1 MKKLYFIT
9 DSTKY
14 DDEEEFL
21 ADVFAALR
29 GGVDMIQLRE
39 KELSDDEVYERGLK
53 IKKEAD
59 KYDTPLII
67 DDRVYV
73 AKELG
78 VGVHLGDEDMPIKE
92 ARAILD
98 DDAIIGASVKTVE
111 RAYEAEAEGA
121 SYFGT
126 GALFPT
132 QTKVITRHT
141 SLETFRAVKK
151 SVALPVYAIPVYA
164 IGGINERTLPE
175 LAGEDFDGICVVSA
189 IQYAEDPEAAVKKLR
204 AILNRL

>member
-14 DDEEEFL
+14 DDEKSFF
-21 ADVFAALR
+21 ADVFAALK

-39 KELSDDEVYERGLK
+39 KDLSDDEVYERALK

-67 DDRVYV
+67 DDRVVV

-78 VGVHLGDEDMPIKE
+78 VGVHLGDEDMAVKD
-92 ARAILD
+92 ARAILG
-98 DDAIIGASVKTVE
+98 DDAIIGASVKTVD

-132 QTKVITRHT
+132 KTKVITRHT

-151 SVALPVYAIPVYA
+151 SVSLPVYA

-189 IQYAEDPEAAVKKLR
+189 IQYAEDSEAAVKNLR

>member
-1 MKKLYFIT
+1 MKTLYFIT

-14 DDEEEFL
+14 DDEEDFF

-29 GGVDMIQLRE
+29 GGVDLIQLRE
-39 KELSDDEVYERGLK
+39 KELSDEEVYERALR

-59 KYDTPLII
+59 KYNTPLII
-67 DDRVYV
+67 DDRVDV

-78 VGVHLGDEDMPIKE
+78 VGVHLGDDDMTVKE
-92 ARAILD
+92 ARAILGEN
-98 DDAIIGASVKTVE
+98 ALIGASVKTVE
-111 RAYEAEAEGA
+111 RAKEAEAEGA

-141 SLETFRAVKK
+141 SMETFRAIKK
-151 SVALPVYAIPVYA
+151 CAKVPVYA
-164 IGGINERTLPE
+164 IGGINEKTLPE
-175 LAGEDFDGICVVSA
+175 LKGEDFDGICVVSA
-189 IQYAEDPEAAVKKLR
+189 IQYAEDPEAAVKSLR
-204 AILNRL
+204 ARMKDL

>member
-1 MKKLYFIT
+1 MKTLYFIT

-21 ADVFAALR
+21 QDVFAALK

-39 KELSDDEVYERGLK
+39 KDLSDDEVYERALK

-67 DDRVYV
+67 DDRIDV

-78 VGVHLGDEDMPIKE
+78 VGVHLGDEDMAVKD
-92 ARAILD
+92 ARAILGEE
-98 DDAIIGASVKTVE
+98 AIIGASVKTVD
-111 RAYEAEAEGA
+111 RAYEAEKEGA

-151 SVALPVYAIPVYA
+151 SVSLPVYA

>member
-1 MKKLYFIT
+1 MKTLYFIT

-21 ADVFAALR
+21 QDVFAALK

-39 KELSDDEVYERGLK
+39 KDLSDEEVYERALK

-59 KYDTPLII
+59 KYATPLII
-67 DDRVYV
+67 DDRIDV

-78 VGVHLGDEDMPIKE
+78 VGVHLGDEDMAVKD
-92 ARAILD
+92 ARAILGD
-98 DDAIIGASVKTVE
+98 EAIIGASVKTVE
-111 RAYEAEAEGA
+111 RAYEAEKEGA

-141 SLETFRAVKK
+141 SLETFRTVKK
-151 SVALPVYAIPVYA
+151 SVDLPVYA

>member
-14 DDEEEFL
+14 DDETSFF

-39 KELSDDEVYERGLK
+39 KELSDDEVYERALK

-59 KYDTPLII
+59 KYATPLII
-67 DDRVYV
+67 DDRIDV

-78 VGVHLGDEDMPIKE
+78 VGVHLGDEDMAVKD
-92 ARAILD
+92 ARAILGEE
-98 DDAIIGASVKTVE
+98 AIIGASVKTVD
-111 RAYEAEAEGA
+111 RAYETEKEGA

-151 SVALPVYAIPVYA
+151 SVSLPVYA

>member
-14 DDEEEFL
+14 DDEEEFFQ
-21 ADVFAALR
+21 DVFAALKS
-29 GGVDMIQLRE
+29 GVDMIQLRE
-39 KELSDDEVYERGLK
+39 KDLSDDKVYERALK

-67 DDRVYV
+67 DDRVDV
-73 AKELG
+73 AKKLG
-78 VGVHLGDEDMPIKE
+78 VGVHLGDDDMSIKD
-92 ARAILD
+92 ARAILGEE
-98 DDAIIGASVKTVE
+98 AIIGASVKTVD

-151 SVALPVYAIPVYA
+151 SVDLPVYA

>member
-1 MKKLYFIT
+1 MKTLYFIT

-21 ADVFAALR
+21 QDVFAALK

-39 KELSDDEVYERGLK
+39 KDLSDEEVYERALK

-67 DDRVYV
+67 DDRVDV
-73 AKELG
+73 AKKLG
-78 VGVHLGDEDMPIKE
+78 VGVHLGDEDMAVKD
-92 ARAILD
+92 ARAILGD
-98 DDAIIGASVKTVE
+98 EAIIGASVKTVE
-111 RAYEAEAEGA
+111 RAYEAEKEGA

-141 SLETFRAVKK
+141 SLETFRTVKK
-151 SVALPVYAIPVYA
+151 SVDLPVYA

>member
-21 ADVFAALR
+21 ADVFAALK

-39 KELSDDEVYERGLK
+39 KDLSDDEVYERALK

-67 DDRVYV
+67 DDRVDV

-78 VGVHLGDEDMPIKE
+78 VGVHLGDEDMSIKE
-92 ARAILD
+92 ARAILG

-151 SVALPVYAIPVYA
+151 SVALPVYAI
-164 IGGINERTLPE
+164 GGINERTLPE

>member
-21 ADVFAALR
+21 ADVFAALK

-39 KELSDDEVYERGLK
+39 KDLSDEEVYERALK

-67 DDRVYV
+67 DDRVDV
-73 AKELG
+73 AKKLG
-78 VGVHLGDEDMPIKE
+78 VGVHLGDEDMAVKD
-92 ARAILD
+92 ARAILG

-151 SVALPVYAIPVYA
+151 SVNLPVYA
-164 IGGINERTLPE
+164 IGGINERTIPE

>member
-21 ADVFAALR
+21 ADVFAALK

-39 KELSDDEVYERGLK
+39 KDLSDDEVYERALK

-67 DDRVYV
+67 DDRVDV
-73 AKELG
+73 AKKLG
-78 VGVHLGDEDMPIKE
+78 VGVHLGDDDMSIKE
-92 ARAILD
+92 ARAILGEE
-98 DDAIIGASVKTVE
+98 AIIGASVKTVE
-111 RAYEAEAEGA
+111 RAYEAELEGA

-151 SVALPVYAIPVYA
+151 SVSLPVYA

>member
-21 ADVFAALR
+21 ADVFAALK
-29 GGVDMIQLRE
+29 GGLDLIQLRE
-39 KELSDDEVYERGLK
+39 KDLSDDEVYERALK

-78 VGVHLGDEDMPIKE
+78 VGVHLGDEDMAVKD
-92 ARAILD
+92 ARAILG
-98 DDAIIGASVKTVE
+98 DDAIIGASVKTVD
-111 RAYEAEAEGA
+111 RAYEAEKEGA

-132 QTKVITRHT
+132 KTKVITRHT
-141 SLETFRAVKK
+141 SLETFRTVKK
-151 SVALPVYAIPVYA
+151 SVALPVYA

-189 IQYAEDPEAAVKKLR
+189 IQYAEDPEAAVKNLR

>member
-1 MKKLYFIT
+1 MKTLYFIT

-14 DDEEEFL
+14 DDEEDFF

-29 GGVDMIQLRE
+29 GGVDLIQLRE
-39 KELSDDEVYERGLK
+39 KELSDEEVYARALR

-67 DDRVYV
+67 DDRVDV
-73 AKELG
+73 AKKLG
-78 VGVHLGDEDMPIKE
+78 VGVHLGDDDMTVKE
-92 ARAILD
+92 ARAILGEN
-98 DDAIIGASVKTVE
+98 ALIGASVKTVE
-111 RAYEAEAEGA
+111 RAKEAETEGA

-141 SLETFRAVKK
+141 SMETFRAIKK
-151 SVALPVYAIPVYA
+151 CAKVPVYA
-164 IGGINERTLPE
+164 IGGINEKTLLE
-175 LAGEDFDGICVVSA
+175 LKGEDFDGICVVSA
-189 IQYAEDPEAAVKKLR
+189 IQYAEDPEAAVKSLR
-204 AILNRL
+204 AQMKDL

>member
-1 MKKLYFIT
+1 MKTLYYIT

-14 DDEEEFL
+14 DDEEDFF

-29 GGVDMIQLRE
+29 GGVDLIQLRE
-39 KELSDDEVYERGLK
+39 KELSDEEVYVRALR

-67 DDRVYV
+67 DDRVDV
-73 AKELG
+73 AKKLG
-78 VGVHLGDEDMPIKE
+78 VGVHLGDDDMTVKE
-92 ARAILD
+92 ARAILGEN
-98 DDAIIGASVKTVE
+98 ALIGASVKTVE
-111 RAYEAEAEGA
+111 RAKEAEAEGA

-141 SLETFRAVKK
+141 SMETFRAIKK
-151 SVALPVYAIPVYA
+151 CAKVPVYA
-164 IGGINERTLPE
+164 IGGINEKTLPE
-175 LAGEDFDGICVVSA
+175 LNGEDFDGICVVSA
-189 IQYAEDPEAAVKKLR
+189 VQYAVDPEAAVKSLR
-204 AILNRL
+204 ARMKDL

>member
-21 ADVFAALR
+21 ADVFAALK

-39 KELSDDEVYERGLK
+39 KELSDDEVYEQAFK

-67 DDRVYV
+67 DDRVDV
-73 AKELG
+73 AKKLG
-78 VGVHLGDEDMPIKE
+78 VGVHLGDEDMAVKD
-92 ARAILD
+92 ARAILGD
-98 DDAIIGASVKTVE
+98 EAIIGASVKTVE

-151 SVALPVYAIPVYA
+151 SVALPVYAI
-164 IGGINERTLPE
+164 GGINERTLPE
-175 LAGEDFDGICVVSA
+175 LAGEAFDGICVVSA
-189 IQYAEDPEAAVKKLR
+189 IQYAEDPEAAVKNLR

>member
-1 MKKLYFIT
+1 MKTLYFIT

-21 ADVFAALR
+21 QDVFAALK

-39 KELSDDEVYERGLK
+39 KNLSDEEVYERALK

-59 KYDTPLII
+59 KYATPLII
-67 DDRVYV
+67 DDRIDV

-78 VGVHLGDEDMPIKE
+78 VGVHLGDEDMEVKD
-92 ARAILD
+92 ARAILGEE
-98 DDAIIGASVKTVE
+98 AIIGASVKTVE

-151 SVALPVYAIPVYA
+151 SVSLPVYA

>member
-21 ADVFAALR
+21 ADVFAALK

-39 KELSDDEVYERGLK
+39 KELSDDVVYERALK

-67 DDRVYV
+67 DDRVDV
-73 AKELG
+73 AKKLG
-78 VGVHLGDEDMPIKE
+78 VGVHLGDDDMSIKE
-92 ARAILD
+92 ARAILGEG
-98 DDAIIGASVKTVE
+98 AIIGASVKTVE

-151 SVALPVYAIPVYA
+151 SVSLPVYA

>member
-21 ADVFAALR
+21 ACVFAALK

-39 KELSDDEVYERGLK
+39 KDLSDDEVYERALK

-59 KYDTPLII
+59 KYDTLLII
-67 DDRVYV
+67 DDRVDV
-73 AKELG
+73 AKKLG
-78 VGVHLGDEDMPIKE
+78 VGVHLGDEDMAVKD
-92 ARAILD
+92 ARAILG

-151 SVALPVYAIPVYA
+151 SVALPVYAI
-164 IGGINERTLPE
+164 GGINERTLPE

>member
-14 DDEEEFL
+14 DDEESFF

-39 KELSDDEVYERGLK
+39 KELSDEEVYKRALK

-67 DDRVYV
+67 DDRIDV

-78 VGVHLGDEDMPIKE
+78 VGVHLGDEDMAVKD
-92 ARAILD
+92 ARAILGEE
-98 DDAIIGASVKTVE
+98 AIIGASVKTVD
-111 RAYEAEAEGA
+111 RAYEAEKEGA

-151 SVALPVYAIPVYA
+151 SVSLPVYA

-189 IQYAEDPEAAVKKLR
+189 IQYAEDPEAAVKNLR

>member
-21 ADVFAALR
+21 ADVFAALK

-39 KELSDDEVYERGLK
+39 KDLSDDEVYEQALK

-67 DDRVYV
+67 DDRVDV

-78 VGVHLGDEDMPIKE
+78 VGVHLGDEDMSIKE
-92 ARAILD
+92 ARAILGEG
-98 DDAIIGASVKTVE
+98 AIIGASVKTVE

-151 SVALPVYAIPVYA
+151 SVALPVYAI
-164 IGGINERTLPE
+164 GGINERTLPE

>member
-14 DDEEEFL
+14 DEEEFL

-29 GGVDMIQLRE
+29 GGVDLIQLRE
-39 KELSDDEVYERGLK
+39 KDISDDEVYERALK

-78 VGVHLGDEDMPIKE
+78 VGVHLGDEDMAVKD
-92 ARAILD
+92 ARAILG
-98 DDAIIGASVKTVE
+98 DDAIIGASVKTVD
-111 RAYEAEAEGA
+111 RAYEAESEGA

-151 SVALPVYAIPVYA
+151 SVALPVYA

>member
-14 DDEEEFL
+14 DDEESFF

-39 KELSDDEVYERGLK
+39 KDLSDDEVYERALK

-59 KYDTPLII
+59 KDDTPLII
-67 DDRVYV
+67 DDRVNV
-73 AKELG
+73 AKKLG
-78 VGVHLGDEDMPIKE
+78 VGVHLGDDDMAVKD
-92 ARAILD
+92 ARAILGEE
-98 DDAIIGASVKTVE
+98 AIIGASVKTVD

-151 SVALPVYAIPVYA
+151 SVNLPVYA

>member
-14 DDEEEFL
+14 EDEEEFL

-39 KELSDDEVYERGLK
+39 KDLSDDEVYERALK

-67 DDRVYV
+67 DDRVDV
-73 AKELG
+73 AKKLG
-78 VGVHLGDEDMPIKE
+78 VGVHLGDEDMAVKD
-92 ARAILD
+92 ARAILG

-151 SVALPVYAIPVYA
+151 SVALPVYAI
-164 IGGINERTLPE
+164 GGINERTLPE

-189 IQYAEDPEAAVKKLR
+189 IQYAEDPEAAVKNLR

>member
-1 MKKLYFIT
+1 MKTLYYIT

-14 DDEEEFL
+14 DDEEDFF

-29 GGVDMIQLRE
+29 GGVDLIQLRE
-39 KELSDDEVYERGLK
+39 KELSDEEVNARALR

-67 DDRVYV
+67 DDRVDV
-73 AKELG
+73 AKKLG
-78 VGVHLGDEDMPIKE
+78 VGVHLGDDDMTVKE
-92 ARAILD
+92 ARAILGEN
-98 DDAIIGASVKTVE
+98 ALIGASVKTVE
-111 RAYEAEAEGA
+111 RAKEAEAEGA

-141 SLETFRAVKK
+141 SMETFRAIKK
-151 SVALPVYAIPVYA
+151 CAKVPVYA
-164 IGGINERTLPE
+164 IGGINEKTLPE
-175 LAGEDFDGICVVSA
+175 LKGEDFDGICVVSA
-189 IQYAEDPEAAVKKLR
+189 IQYAEDPEAAVKSLR
-204 AILNRL
+204 ARMKDL

>member
-39 KELSDDEVYERGLK
+39 KDLSDEEVYERALK

-67 DDRVYV
+67 DDRVDV
-73 AKELG
+73 AKKLG
-78 VGVHLGDEDMPIKE
+78 VGVHLGDEDMAVKD
-92 ARAILD
+92 ARATLG

-151 SVALPVYAIPVYA
+151 SVNLPVYA

>member
-39 KELSDDEVYERGLK
+39 KDLSDEEVYERALK

-67 DDRVYV
+67 DDRIYV

-78 VGVHLGDEDMPIKE
+78 VGVHLGDEDMAVKD
-92 ARAILD
+92 ARAILGD
-98 DDAIIGASVKTVE
+98 EAIIGASVKTVE

-151 SVALPVYAIPVYA
+151 SVNLPVYA

-189 IQYAEDPEAAVKKLR
+189 IQYAEDPEAAVKNLR

>member
-14 DDEEEFL
+14 DDEESFF

-39 KELSDDEVYERGLK
+39 KDLSDDEVYERALK

-59 KYDTPLII
+59 KYATPLII
-67 DDRVYV
+67 DDRIDV

-78 VGVHLGDEDMPIKE
+78 VGVHLGDEDMAVKD
-92 ARAILD
+92 ARAILGEE
-98 DDAIIGASVKTVE
+98 AIIGASVKTVD

-151 SVALPVYAIPVYA
+151 SVSLPVYA

>member
-14 DDEEEFL
+14 DDEEEFFQ
-21 ADVFAALR
+21 DVFAALK

-39 KELSDDEVYERGLK
+39 KDLSDDEVYERALK

-73 AKELG
+73 AKKLG
-78 VGVHLGDEDMPIKE
+78 VGVHLGDDDMAVKD
-92 ARAILD
+92 ARAILGEE
-98 DDAIIGASVKTVE
+98 AIIGASVKTVE

-151 SVALPVYAIPVYA
+151 SVALPVYAI
-164 IGGINERTLPE
+164 GGINERTLPE

-189 IQYAEDPEAAVKKLR
+189 IQYAEDPQVAVKNLR

>member
-14 DDEEEFL
+14 DDEEEFFR
-21 ADVFAALR
+21 DVFAALR
-29 GGVDMIQLRE
+29 GGADMIQLRE
-39 KELSDDEVYERGLK
+39 KELSDDEVYERALK

-67 DDRVYV
+67 DDRVDV
-73 AKELG
+73 AKKLG
-78 VGVHLGDEDMPIKE
+78 VGVHLGDEDMAVKD
-92 ARAILD
+92 ARAILG

-151 SVALPVYAIPVYA
+151 SVALPVYAI
-164 IGGINERTLPE
+164 GGINERTLPE

>member
-14 DDEEEFL
+14 DDEEEFFR
-21 ADVFAALR
+21 DVFAALK

-39 KELSDDEVYERGLK
+39 KDLSDDEVYERALK

-59 KYDTPLII
+59 KYDTSLII
-67 DDRVYV
+67 DDRVDV

-78 VGVHLGDEDMPIKE
+78 VGVHLGDEDMAVKD
-92 ARAILD
+92 ARAILG
-98 DDAIIGASVKTVE
+98 DDAIIGASVKTVD
-111 RAYEAEAEGA
+111 RAYEAEKEGA

-151 SVALPVYAIPVYA
+151 SVALPVYAI
-164 IGGINERTLPE
+164 GGINERTLPE

-189 IQYAEDPEAAVKKLR
+189 IQYAEDPEAAVKNLR